1 MELNICYTDLVLI
14 INELESRATY
24 YTQEADDIRRALNL
38 EGFIEFAGQDSAQSY
53 KETAEWFTD
62 RAASIRQI
70 VKELKKE
77 L

>member
-1 MELNICYTDLVLI
+1 MKLDIDYTDLTTI
-14 INELESRATY
+14 IIELESRADY

-38 EGFIEFAGQDSAQSY
+38 EGFAEFAGQDSAQSY

-62 RAASIRQI
+62 RAASIRRI